1 LAKYSFNVMS
11 FCTAF
16 LCLAVSGAQVS
27 AKCEGLNSDSKCI
40 TQDFMNV
47 LCNSPVYMEV
57 SGLSISTDGAENCQ
71 ITLSDPGAL
80 QCNPFARDQDYGA
93 GAAMNLVIQACRTES
108 DKICEKLR
116 TWISVPVGTR
126 TALQT
131 VEKNMVDAGCGQ

>member
-1 LAKYSFNVMS
+1 MAKYSFNVMS

-40 TQDFMNV
+40 SQDFMDV

-71 ITLSDPGAL
+71 ITLPDPGAL
-80 QCNPFARDQDYGA
+80 QCFPFARDQDHDAA
-93 GAAMNLVIQACRTES
+93 GMDGVIQACRTES
-108 DKICEKLR
+108 DKICKKLR
-116 TWISVPVGTR
+116 TWVSVYEGTR
-126 TALQT
+126 TAKQT
-131 VEKNMVDAGCGQ
+131 AEKKYG